1 MIFSLFNQY
10 FISLAFPIFWDFAKQ
25 LWKEWKEFAVLQKFT
40 STNATRNAPYTF
52 VFHIY
57 ASLFNCNRVI
67 LFYAK
72 DTFT

>member
-10 FISLAFPIFWDFAKQ
+10 FISLAFAKQ
-25 LWKEWKEFAVLQKFT
+25 LWKEFAVLQKFA

-57 ASLFNCNRVI
+57 ASLI
-67 LFYAK
+67 A
-72 DTFT
+72 TE

>member
-10 FISLAFPIFWDFAKQ
+10 FISLAIFWDFAKQ
-25 LWKEWKEFAVLQKFT
+25 LWKEFAVLQIFA

>member
-10 FISLAFPIFWDFAKQ
+10 FISLAFPSFWDFAKQ
-25 LWKEWKEFAVLQKFT
+25 LWKEFAVLQKFA

-57 ASLFNCNRVI
+57 ASLI
-67 LFYAK
+67 A
-72 DTFT
+72 TE